1 MALEFSHDCPYC
13 RSNSIGFTGRYNW
26 SIPGVGNQKFV
37 LSTCNGCHAGVIF
50 LFRLNNHTSDYDFN
64 KANGN
69 LTSNGL
75 HIMHSWPQTTNDD
88 IPEDIP
94 EQLLTLLLQAI
105 KCLRQGAWDAAG
117 MTFRKV
123 IDISTKLLDPSLA
136 KKPLAFRIDD
146 LEKSGKLTADIKAW
160 AHEIRLDGN
169 NAAHEDD
176 PFTRD
181 QAESLRSFVD
191 AYLRYIYTLPKM
203 VERSR
208 ENRALR

>member
-1 MALEFSHDCPYC
+1 
-13 RSNSIGFTGRYNW
+13 
-26 SIPGVGNQKFV
+26 
-37 LSTCNGCHAGVIF
+37 
-50 LFRLNNHTSDYDFN
+50 
-64 KANGN
+64 
-69 LTSNGL
+69 
-75 HIMHSWPQTTNDD
+75 
-88 IPEDIP
+88 
-94 EQLLTLLLQAI
+94 
-105 KCLRQGAWDAAG
+105 

-123 IDISTKLLDPSLA
+123 IDVSTKLLDPSLA
-136 KKPLAFRIDD
+136 KKALAFRIDD

-176 PFTRD
+176 PFTRE
-181 QAESLRSFVD
+181 QAESLRFFVD